1 MNEGLYRHVA
11 CAVDDS
17 EPSLAALEEARR
29 VWGGG
34 PGRLSV
40 VHVAEPP
47 VHLVSGVG
55 ALAGVTQEDWV
66 GPARD
71 RLAGVVAGIPGA
83 EAVLLTGDPTAQAV
97 CDWAAEAGVDLLVA
111 AAYRGALN
119 RALVGSFARHVAYH
133 APCPVLLV
141 GPGAIRARDGEGGG
155 GHRKRVPEAWPGV
168 LRPFGAVAT

>member
-1 MNEGLYRHVA
+1 MSKGLYRHVA

-17 EPSLAALEEARR
+17 EPSRAALEEARR

-47 VHLVSGVG
+47 AHLVSGVG
-55 ALAGVTQEDWV
+55 AMAGITEEDWA

-71 RLAGVVAGIPGA
+71 WLAGLVAGIPGA

-97 CDWAAEAGVDLLVA
+97 CDWAAQADVDLLVA
-111 AAYRGALN
+111 AAYRGAIN

-141 GPGAIRARDGEGGG
+141 GPGAIRGRGRQGGG
-155 GHRKRVPEAWPGV
+155 GHREPVREAAPGV
-168 LRPFGAVAT
+168 LRPLGAVVG

>member
-1 MNEGLYRHVA
+1 MNEGLYGHVA

-17 EPSLAALEEARR
+17 KPSLAALEEARR

-55 ALAGVTQEDWV
+55 AMAGITEEDWA
-66 GPARD
+66 GPAREW
-71 RLAGVVAGIPGA
+71 LAGVVATIPGA

-111 AAYRGALN
+111 AAYRGAIN
-119 RALVGSFARHVAYH
+119 RAIVGSFARHVAYH

-141 GPGAIRARDGEGGG
+141 GPGAIRARGSETGG
-155 GHRKRVPEAWPGV
+155 GHREPVREAAPGT
-168 LRPFGAVAT
+168 LRLQGAVAG